1 MRQTRAEDKT
11 VFARSPS
18 SVGLGL
24 APAASSDKANRCGGS
39 EPPPYERSSVQPLYL
54 RQTTTEDKTV
64 FARSPSFVGL
74 GLAPAVYSAE
84 VNRCGGS
91 EPPPYERSSVQPL
104 YLRQTTAMNKIAFA
118 RSPSSVGLGLA
129 PAVYSAEVNR
139 CGGSEPPPYERSS
152 VQPLYLGQTT
162 AEDKTVFA
170 RSPSSVGL
178 GLAPAAYSAKA
189 NRCGGGL
196 LQPYENLKPKP
207 LAL

>member
-1 MRQTRAEDKT
+1 MLQPFILPRQTTAEG
-11 VFARSPS
+11 ACS
-18 SVGLGL
+18 SRLLCQGKPLRRGL
-24 APAASSDKANRCGGS
+24 APAASSAEATRCGGS

-104 YLRQTTAMNKIAFA
+104 YLRQTTA
-118 RSPSSVGLGLA
+118 
-129 PAVYSAEVNR
+129 
-139 CGGSEPPPYERSS
+139 
-152 VQPLYLGQTT
+152 
-162 AEDKTVFA
+162 EDKTVFE

-196 LQPYENLKPKP
+196 LQPFTLPRSTAAEGASP
-207 LAL
+207 LRTKDPLSNRFAG